1 MAMIRLQ
8 NGNGESNIHYE
19 FDPSLKPLG
28 EGGMGRVFRG
38 VQVEEGSTGSKKER
52 DVAIKCLLEDL
63 PEHAIKRSQREA
75 SIRLKNDN
83 LVEMIDF
90 VVTNDNYVTH
100 YHVVSELLNGV
111 NLDELLEG
119 KTTNHDGVSNPTAE
133 RLLRNYKEKR
143 KAFVAEVF
151 RRILSGIMALHDA
164 GYIHRDIDPSNIM
177 VTSDGKVKLIDFG
190 IAKKVDDRLEE
201 EDVKR
206 KALTTPGQFVGKPHY
221 AAPELILGDLNHQ
234 NYTTDVYALGIMLFQ
249 LVAGHL
255 PFDGPHLEVCEM
267 QLHKKVPLNEIEDR
281 TVRKIIEKATEKD
294 QKKRYQTAA
303 EFRVDLDRWIAEP
316 HPDPKPIGKWI
327 GIAAGCLAV
336 IGIVVYLATRPPKP
350 PKPSM
355 LVPEHD
361 TIISVH
367 DTTTIVEEIK
377 EPVESIPIATVEEA
391 QKRLMDKSTA
401 KEGLKM
407 LQQLVDSGD
416 YQATFLMS
424 RIYFDATAINK
435 GNEFYNS
442 DWQTMRDNCG
452 KETDNAK
459 AHDYLMDVFEMNG
472 SKNDTVLLYELGCDF
487 MWNERGNVRDLECAK
502 YCIDEVKK
510 LTNEGGQYKEAAKNI
525 EYRYTHSPNPP
536 KVGKKPIKKKSL
548 NSKRSKPEEGRE
560 RPLF

>member
-8 NGNGESNIHYE
+8 NGNGESNVYYE
-19 FDPSLKPLG
+19 FDPSQKPLG

-38 VQVEEGSTGSKKER
+38 VQVEEGSNGSRKER
-52 DVAIKCLLEDL
+52 DVAIKCLLEGL

-119 KTTNHDGVSNPTAE
+119 KTTNHDGASNPTAE

-151 RRILSGIMALHDA
+151 RSILSGIMALHDA

-190 IAKKVDDRLEE
+190 IAKKVDDRLVEE
-201 EDVKR
+201 EVKR

-267 QLHKKVPLNEIEDR
+267 QLHKKVPLNEIEDK
-281 TVRKIIEKATEKD
+281 TVRKIIGKATEKD
-294 QKKRYQTAA
+294 QKKRYQSVA
-303 EFRVDLDRWIAEP
+303 EFRVDFDRWIAEKNP
-316 HPDPKPIGKWI
+316 PSNPKGIWI
-327 GIAAGCLAV
+327 GIVAGCLAV
-336 IGIVVYLATRPPKP
+336 IGMVWYLTQRHPKFREIDDHKPVIDTPTLVV
-350 PKPSM
+350 
-355 LVPEHD
+355 ED
-361 TIISVH
+361 TIKVKRF
-367 DTTTIVEEIK
+367 VN
-377 EPVESIPIATVEEA
+377 IPIATVKEA
-391 QKRLMDKSTA
+391 ERLLMDKSTA
-401 KEGLKM
+401 NEGWNM

-424 RIYFDATAINK
+424 RIYFDASVTQDNK
-435 GNEFYNS
+435 GNEFYNP
-442 DWQTMRDNCG
+442 DWKTMREICGQKADNV
-452 KETDNAK
+452 K
-459 AHDYLMDVFEMNG
+459 AHNLLMKIKAYI
-472 SKNDTVLLYELGCDF
+472 KNENDIVMLYELGCDF
-487 MWNERGNVRDLECAK
+487 LYFRGTEKDGLTKTQCWGKAHWCFNEINERTKEGDS
-502 YCIDEVKK
+502 YKK
-510 LTNEGGQYKEAAKNI
+510 AI
-525 EYRYTHSPNPP
+525 EEKLKGT
-536 KVGKKPIKKKSL
+536 L
-548 NSKRSKPEEGRE
+548 NKTMIEP
-560 RPLF
+560 

>member
-1 MAMIRLQ
+1 
-8 NGNGESNIHYE
+8 
-19 FDPSLKPLG
+19 
-28 EGGMGRVFRG
+28 
-38 VQVEEGSTGSKKER
+38 
-52 DVAIKCLLEDL
+52 
-63 PEHAIKRSQREA
+63 
-75 SIRLKNDN
+75 
-83 LVEMIDF
+83 
-90 VVTNDNYVTH
+90 
-100 YHVVSELLNGV
+100 
-111 NLDELLEG
+111 
-119 KTTNHDGVSNPTAE
+119 
-133 RLLRNYKEKR
+133 
-143 KAFVAEVF
+143 
-151 RRILSGIMALHDA
+151 MALHDA

-190 IAKKVDDRLEE
+190 IAKKVDDRLDEE
-201 EDVKR
+201 EVKR

-303 EFRVDLDRWIAEP
+303 EFRVDLDRWIAET
-316 HPDPKPIGKWI
+316 PKPGPTPIGKWI
-327 GIAAGCLAV
+327 GIAAGCLTV
-336 IGIVVYLATRPPKP
+336 IGIVVYLATRPQEPRKDP
-350 PKPSM
+350 T
-355 LVPEHD
+355 LVNVHD
-361 TIISVH
+361 TIITAS
-367 DTTTIVEEIK
+367 DSTTTKEEIG
-377 EPVESIPIATVEEA
+377 EPVESIPVATVEEA
-391 QKRLMDKSTA
+391 ERLLMNKSTA
-401 KEGLKM
+401 DDGWIM
-407 LQQLVDSGD
+407 LQQLVDNGN
-416 YQATFLMS
+416 YHATFLMS

-472 SKNDTVLLYELGCDF
+472 SENDTVLLYELGCDF

-510 LTNEGGQYKEAAKNI
+510 LTNEGGQYKEAAKKI
-525 EYRYTHSPNPP
+525 EYRYSHSPNPP
-536 KVGKKPIKKKSL
+536 KVAKKPTKKSS
-548 NSKRSKPEEGRE
+548 NSKRSKPEEGLE
-560 RPLF
+560 KPLL